1 MKPLKKSFA
10 AAAVLFLAVCAYAAP
25 VSTWVSLD
33 SDSKSRLKKTI
44 QSEVENREGYS
55 TSEEN
60 QSNLRLVEEEIG
72 RETSAYKSA
81 IASANREFV
90 RSKKRRDDLTAQ
102 FQAATYDFEEVQ
114 KNIKTIRAGIE
125 NLNNQIGRYEQDIKT
140 QQESLKKWLKTE
152 KQGEALVAV
161 IYTRG
166 FKDKTHD
173 LDGLADQVSAPLMA
187 QYMGTY
193 IQSFTKVIDN
203 VLSVDFIRAIEE
215 GTAKWNNEEPM
226 RIELEKGNQGT
237 TYLRLKRYELYPF
250 QESQTERIP
259 PGASAKRM
267 KATIITS
274 MKDLESFLTHH
285 KYSPKHYDLGQV
297 TGIIKETDQGNAQ
310 AEEAMKEQ
318 MNSFQDRISAL
329 KEKIAGARSE
339 RQTQNGLL
347 KNREFQHDKMQ
358 TDLDALRI
366 KNTGADKAFQDA
378 QSSLHE
384 IKRIHESIIV
394 KTALATTR
402 GSQTP
407 AEVSAEAIIDKL
419 EEVRNDARTQHSSST
434 TEVTNF
440 QVTGESSTQAVTEAK
455 IIGVRLISFIN
466 EGDSVRVK
474 MAFRVRTALE
484 EKKQEKGFFD
494 SLFGS
499 EKDEELPPKVA
510 ERKPA
515 PKPAIKKE
523 APPESPVV
531 REDDKPEPAKIVPA
545 PAPPPKRNVKAL
557 ASGEGG
563 DFLFEL
569 TGAKKT
575 GNEITLMLE
584 ATNQVNN
591 TKHLAVY
598 DETSRYA
605 KSSITDESGKT
616 HPVGQVYLWQ
626 GEKKISSQEA
636 DRGIP
641 VEPGESVTLQLIF
654 KKIPSNIKTLKLFNF
669 HPYTATRIV
678 FFKWNETDVPFRNI
692 RLRR

>member
-1 MKPLKKSFA
+1 
-10 AAAVLFLAVCAYAAP
+10 
-25 VSTWVSLD
+25 
-33 SDSKSRLKKTI
+33 
-44 QSEVENREGYS
+44 
-55 TSEEN
+55 
-60 QSNLRLVEEEIG
+60 
-72 RETSAYKSA
+72 
-81 IASANREFV
+81 
-90 RSKKRRDDLTAQ
+90 
-102 FQAATYDFEEVQ
+102 
-114 KNIKTIRAGIE
+114 
-125 NLNNQIGRYEQDIKT
+125 
-140 QQESLKKWLKTE
+140 
-152 KQGEALVAV
+152 
-161 IYTRG
+161 
-166 FKDKTHD
+166 
-173 LDGLADQVSAPLMA
+173 
-187 QYMGTY
+187 
-193 IQSFTKVIDN
+193 
-203 VLSVDFIRAIEE
+203 
-215 GTAKWNNEEPM
+215 
-226 RIELEKGNQGT
+226 
-237 TYLRLKRYELYPF
+237 
-250 QESQTERIP
+250 
-259 PGASAKRM
+259 
-267 KATIITS
+267 
-274 MKDLESFLTHH
+274 
-285 KYSPKHYDLGQV
+285 
-297 TGIIKETDQGNAQ
+297 
-310 AEEAMKEQ
+310 MKEQ
-318 MNSFQDRISAL
+318 LNSFQDRISAL

-339 RQTQNGLL
+339 KQTQVGLL
-347 KNREFQHDKMQ
+347 KNKEFQHDKMQ

-499 EKDEELPPKVA
+499 EKDEEPPPKVA

-531 REDDKPEPAKIVPA
+531 GKDSKPEPAKIAPA

-584 ATNQVNN
+584 ATNQVKN

-641 VEPGESVTLQLIF
+641 VEPGESVTIQLIF
-654 KKIPSNIKTLKLFNF
+654 KKVLSNIRTLKLFNF